1 MNENVSKGG
10 ENLPFGEKCG
20 RSIRRVCS
28 HELFEGQSRLLI
40 EHNGIEYLLQ
50 ITRQGK
56 LILTK

>member
-10 ENLPFGEKCG
+10 ENLILGKECG
-20 RSIRRVCS
+20 RSVRRVCS
-28 HELFEGQSRLLI
+28 HQLFEGQPRLLI